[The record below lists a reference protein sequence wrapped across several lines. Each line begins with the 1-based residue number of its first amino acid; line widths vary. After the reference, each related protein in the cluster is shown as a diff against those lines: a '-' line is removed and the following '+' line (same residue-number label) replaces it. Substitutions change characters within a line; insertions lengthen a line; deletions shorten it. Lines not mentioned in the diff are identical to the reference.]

1 MAPGR
6 GWMSYTRL
14 YLCRHGEVC
23 GDGRRRYNGHRDVD
37 ITDVGVRQMERLRD
51 ILLDKPVD
59 AVYCSDLIRTIKG
72 AEIIGGPHGAQAL
85 SRAEFRE
92 RGVGFWEGMSYDE
105 IEAAYPEDWNAWL
118 GDIVHFV
125 PPGGESLLE
134 VSARVLPA
142 LNETLAAHKGKE
154 VVLVGHGGVNRVI
167 LSHALG
173 LDMKNIFRI
182 EQYYGALNII
192 DFYDDGM
199 PVVKLLN
206 G

>member
-1 MAPGR
+1 M
-6 GWMSYTRL
+6 
-14 YLCRHGEVC
+14 
-23 GDGRRRYNGHRDVD
+23 
-37 ITDVGVRQMERLRD
+37 
-51 ILLDKPVD
+51 LLGKSLD
-59 AVYCSDLIRTIKG
+59 AVYCSDLIRTVKG
-72 AEIIGGPHGAQAL
+72 AEIIGGPHGAKAV

-92 RGVGFWEGMSYDE
+92 RGVGLWEGMSYDE

-142 LNETLAAHKGKE
+142 LNDTLAAHRGKE
-154 VVLVGHGGVNRVI
+154 VVLVGHGGVNRII
-167 LSHALG
+167 LSHAMG

-182 EQYYGALNII
+182 EQRYGALNII

>member
-1 MAPGR
+1 
-6 GWMSYTRL
+6 MSHTRL

-23 GDGRRRYNGHRDVD
+23 GADGAVRPANRRYNGHRDVD
-37 ITDVGVRQMERLRD
+37 ITDEGVRQMERLRD
-51 ILLDKPVD
+51 MLLDKPVD

-72 AEIIGGPHGAQAL
+72 AEIIGGPHGAKAI

-92 RGVGFWEGMSYDE
+92 RGVGLWEGKSFDE
-105 IEAAYPEDWNAWL
+105 IEAAYPEDWKAWL
-118 GDIVHFV
+118 SDIVHFV
-125 PPGGESLLE
+125 PPGGESLLGL
-134 VSARVLPA
+134 SARVIPA

-154 VVLVGHGGVNRVI
+154 VVLIGHGGVNRII

-173 LDMKNIFRI
+173 LEIKNIFRI
-182 EQYYGALNII
+182 EQHYGALNII
-192 DFYDDGM
+192 DFYEDGM

>member
-1 MAPGR
+1 
-6 GWMSYTRL
+6 MSYTRL
-14 YLCRHGEVC
+14 YLCRHGEVR
-23 GDGRRRYNGHRDVD
+23 GDDGAGRPAKRRYNGHRDVD
-37 ITDVGVRQMERLRD
+37 ITDEGVRQMERLRD
-51 ILLDKPVD
+51 MLLGKSLD
-59 AVYCSDLIRTIKG
+59 AVYCSDLIRTVKG
-72 AEIIGGPHGAQAL
+72 AEIIGGPHGAKAV

-92 RGVGFWEGMSYDE
+92 RGVGLWEGMSYDE

-142 LNETLAAHKGKE
+142 LNDTLAAHRGKE
-154 VVLVGHGGVNRVI
+154 VVLVGHGGVNRII
-167 LSHALG
+167 LSHAMG

-182 EQYYGALNII
+182 EQRYGALNII